1 MKTKHVLLFL
11 SIIISFGIISCHKGS
26 STSTTIGNWVSKS
39 DLDGVARSE
48 AVSFVV
54 NDTAY
59 IGTGYDGNV
68 RLNDLWQYDAVKNFW
83 TQKADFPG
91 VPRSSAVA

>member
-1 MKTKHVLLFL
+1 MKTKHVLLYL
-11 SIIISFGIISCHKGS
+11 SIISVGIISCKGS
-26 STSTTIGNWVSKS
+26 SSSTTVIGNWVTES

-59 IGTGYDGNV
+59 IGTGYDGN
-68 RLNDLWQYDAVKNFW
+68 L
-83 TQKADFPG
+83 
-91 VPRSSAVA
+91 